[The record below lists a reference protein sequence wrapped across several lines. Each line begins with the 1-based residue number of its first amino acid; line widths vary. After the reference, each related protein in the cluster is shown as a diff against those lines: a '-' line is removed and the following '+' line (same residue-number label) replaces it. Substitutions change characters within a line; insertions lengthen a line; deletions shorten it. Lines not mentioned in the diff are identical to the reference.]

1 MTTQYLSLTKLAG
14 QLELYERLP
23 VPISSIMKLNLK
35 RAVAANGITIIFS
48 TLGVSLMAEIA
59 YSWRGFFAPAEF
71 LSFPA
76 EIANFL
82 AQVAHG
88 LSDYLL
94 PLNVLSLAIIGAVVL
109 RSRWFSQPVEE
120 VFHWL
125 LASALIPA
133 AIGIL
138 AVVLIGVGFL
148 TNIVVTIAL
157 WALLIVFVILVLTL
171 ILVLVGG
178 VLAASTI

>member
-1 MTTQYLSLTKLAG
+1 MTTQYLSLSNLAS

-23 VPISSIMKLNLK
+23 VPISSSMKLLMG

-48 TLGVSLMAEIA
+48 TLGASLITEIA
-59 YSWRGFFAPAEF
+59 YSWQGFFTPTDF

-82 AQVAHG
+82 ANVAQG
-88 LSDYLL
+88 LNDYLL
-94 PLNVLSLAIIGAVVL
+94 PLNLLSLAIIGVVFM

-125 LASALIPA
+125 SASALIPA

-157 WALLIVFVILVLTL
+157 WLLLIVIVLFVLAL
-171 ILVLVGG
+171 ILVLLGG
-178 VLAASTI
+178 VLAASAI